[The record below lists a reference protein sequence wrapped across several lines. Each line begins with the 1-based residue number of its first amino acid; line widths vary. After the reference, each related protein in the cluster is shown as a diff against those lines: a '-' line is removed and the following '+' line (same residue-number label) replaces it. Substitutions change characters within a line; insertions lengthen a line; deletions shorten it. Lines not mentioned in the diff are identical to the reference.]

1 MIRIEKISFLNPDV
15 RSDFKKEE
23 KGKNSLNRQIETVM
37 KVLTILLFGLFLTA
51 SGQSQTVSMIG
62 SNVSLKQAFAQIE
75 KQTGYVVFANKKDVE
90 GAKNVSVQVQK
101 MPLREFLTLIL
112 KGQDLEFTIKD
123 KTIVLSEK
131 EGRVNPS
138 KNLSAP
144 IPTVHNA
151 APPVNIRI
159 TDANGQ
165 SLAGA
170 SILVNP
176 GKKSGITNSGG
187 NLQLEV
193 NEGDILTISYIGYE
207 TRSYTISRTDI
218 NSSSAIISLS
228 AADNKLEEIE
238 ITVNTGY
245 QILKSSTFP
254 GAVSKIAGKD
264 LPPTVASSVDQMIQG
279 YAAGL
284 QVINNS
290 GDPSEMGLTMIRGR
304 SGLHDDSYLNRPL
317 YVVDGFILSD
327 DMLNTIN
334 PNDIENIEILRD
346 AGATSIY
353 GARGGNGVFVI
364 TTKRAKAGK
373 VNVTYNGSTGIN
385 LVPDLTKRY
394 MNTSEKIAFE
404 MDNNGFA
411 SKLTQEQRDSLSEI
425 NTDWQSFLLRKGFI
439 QNHNLS
445 LGGGTDR
452 SNYNFSAGYQDNE
465 GTVKSTFF
473 KRYSGLF
480 RFSSQVS
487 KHFNLNMRLQ
497 GVATRGG
504 SVLNNYSNTASPLKV
519 LAYANPYETPYNADG
534 SIKNKLNN
542 GLANP
547 LYEIDKAQLRTNNNT
562 VNLSTR
568 AELNIPFVNGLKVFT
583 NITGSYTISN
593 IDNKYWPGS
602 YQTNFSDKS
611 QLDFT
616 ENKLSNINT
625 TTAISYNPSIGADHD
640 LTAAV
645 FYEFRNN
652 RSDGLRYRVYNFNE
666 YVPNLSSVPITS
678 DNINILRN
686 TGYET
691 AISSYFTNISYSY
704 KKKYN
709 LQLTGRRDGSS
720 LFGQNNQFG
729 WFGAIAGMWNVKEE
743 AFLKQSEIIS
753 GLRLRS
759 SFGNSGDMVGIS
771 NQATFDRIEI
781 EQYNG
786 QEAFNLAAIANKN
799 VSWAERVKA
808 NIGFDFG
815 LFANRI
821 SGNVNLYHET
831 IDNAF
836 VSVPI
841 PPSSGFGNMSRN
853 LAGIKNKGL
862 EVELAVDIIRKK
874 DIGWT
879 INGNFSYNKNEI
891 TSLKS
896 LNSISYIGGITQV
909 GYPFRS
915 MYVVNYMG
923 VDPETGAPLYEGEN
937 GEPTTKFQYL
947 NYARIQGPVDAP
959 YFGGFAT
966 SFRYK
971 QWNLRANFAY
981 NNGNDVINVERYSDE
996 NTPDLS
1002 YNQSKLRSNYWKE
1015 KGDQTELPKPGG
1027 FEINRYTDRYLEKGS
1042 FTRLKL
1048 LQLDYRLP
1056 STLMQKLKMNDVNLY
1071 LAGTNLFVF
1080 TDFKGTDPEFVDGVL
1095 GGGQYPVQK
1104 SIIFGLNVRF

>member
-1 MIRIEKISFLNPDV
+1 MLKISCLNPAD
-15 RSDFKKEE
+15 RNDLE
-23 KGKNSLNRQIETVM
+23 KAEKDKSRRILQIGRIM
-37 KVLTILLFGLFLTA
+37 KVLPILLLGAFLSA
-51 SGQSQTVSMIG
+51 SGKSQTVTVVRTNIT
-62 SNVSLKQAFAQIE
+62 LKEAFTEIE
-75 KQTGYVVFANKKDVE
+75 KQTGYVVFANKKDLS
-90 GAKNVSVQVQK
+90 GKTRLSVKAQN
-101 MPLREFLTLIL
+101 MPLQDFLNLIT
-112 KGQDLEFTIKD
+112 KGQNLEIMIKD

-131 EGRVNPS
+131 AAPVNSP
-138 KNLSAP
+138 KNISIRESSFQNSAP
-144 IPTVHNA
+144 PI
-151 APPVNIRI
+151 NIRVL
-159 TDANGQ
+159 DVNGQ
-165 SLAGA
+165 AMAGA
-170 SILVNP
+170 SIFVTQS
-176 GKKSGITNSGG
+176 KKSAISNSNG
-187 NLQLEV
+187 NTQLEV
-193 NEGDILTISYIGYE
+193 NEGDVLTISYIGYE
-207 TRSYTISRTDI
+207 TRSYTISRSDI
-218 NSSSAIISLS
+218 NASSATITLS
-228 AADNKLEEIE
+228 PAENKLDEIE
-238 ITVNTGY
+238 VTVNTGY
-245 QILKSSTFP
+245 QILKGSTFP

-264 LPPTVASSVDQMIQG
+264 LPPVVASSVDQLIQG

-290 GDPSEMGLTMIRGR
+290 GDPSEMGLTLIRGR
-304 SGLHDDSYLNRPL
+304 SGLHSDSYLNRPL

-334 PNDIENIEILRD
+334 PNDIESIEILRD
-346 AGATSIY
+346 AGATSIF

-394 MNTSEKIAFE
+394 MNTQEKIAFE

-411 SKLTQEQRDSLSEI
+411 SRLTQDQRDSLSGI
-425 NTDWQSFLLRKGFI
+425 NTDWQSYLLRQGLV
-439 QNHNLS
+439 QNHNIS
-445 LGGGTDR
+445 LGGGTER
-452 SNYNFSAGYQDNE
+452 SNYNLSAGYQDNE
-465 GTVKSTFF
+465 GTIKSTFF

-487 KHFNLNMRLQ
+487 KNFNINMRIQ

-547 LYEIDKAQLRTNNNT
+547 LYEIDKAKLRTNNNT

-568 AELNIPFVNGLKVFT
+568 AELNIPFVHGLKVFT

-616 ENKLSNINT
+616 ENKISNINT
-625 TTAISYNPSIGADHD
+625 TTALSYTPEIGADHD

-666 YVPNLSSVPITS
+666 YVPNLSSIPITA

-686 TGYET
+686 MGYET
-691 AISSYFTNISYSY
+691 AISSYFTNISYSF

-720 LFGQNNQFG
+720 LFGQNNQYG
-729 WFGAIAGMWNVKEE
+729 WFGAIAGMWNIKEE
-743 AFLKQSEIIS
+743 KFLKQSGVVS
-753 GLRLRS
+753 SLRLRS
-759 SFGNSGDMVGIS
+759 SFGNAGDMVGIG

-786 QEAFNLAAIANKN
+786 QSAFNLAAIANKS
-799 VSWAERVKA
+799 VSWAERVKT

-815 LFANRI
+815 FFANRI
-821 SGNVNLYHET
+821 SGNLNLYQET

-841 PPSSGFGNMSRN
+841 PPSSGFDNMSRN
-853 LAGIKNKGL
+853 LAGIRNNG
-862 EVELAVDIIRKK
+862 VELELTFEVIRKK

-879 INGNFSYNKNEI
+879 INGNFSHNKNEI

-896 LNSISYIGGITQV
+896 LNSISYVGGITKV

-915 MYVVNYMG
+915 MFVIKYMG

-937 GEPTTKFQYL
+937 GEPTNKLQFL
-947 NYARIQGPVDAP
+947 NYARIKGPVDAP

-971 QWNLRANFAY
+971 QWNFRANFAY
-981 NNGNDVINVERYSDE
+981 NIGNDVINVERYSDE

-1002 YNQSKLRSNYWKE
+1002 YNQSILRTNYFKV
-1015 KGDQTELPKPGG
+1015 KGDIAELPKPGG
-1027 FEINRYTDRYLEKGS
+1027 FEINRYSDRYLEKGS

-1056 STLMQKLKMNDVNLY
+1056 SSLMQKLKMNDVNVY
-1071 LAGTNLFVF
+1071 LAGTNLLVF

-1095 GGGQYPVQK
+1095 SGGQYPVQK

>member
-1 MIRIEKISFLNPDV
+1 MGRMV
-15 RSDFKKEE
+15 R
-23 KGKNSLNRQIETVM
+23 
-37 KVLTILLFGLFLTA
+37 VLAILCLGLFLTA
-51 SGQSQTVSMIG
+51 FGKSQTVSMVG
-62 SNVSLKQAFAQIE
+62 KNVTLKQTFAQIE
-75 KQTGYVVFANKKDVE
+75 KQTGYVVFANKKDLD
-90 GAKNVSVQVQK
+90 GARNLSVNASK
-101 MPLREFLTLIL
+101 MPLKEFLSLIL
-112 KGQDLEFTIKD
+112 KDQTLEFTIKD

-131 EGRVNPS
+131 AGSGNSTVNIAALGSSIP
-138 KNLSAP
+138 KSAP
-144 IPTVHNA
+144 PL
-151 APPVNIRI
+151 NII
-159 TDANGQ
+159 VLDANGQ
-165 SLAGA
+165 ALPGA
-170 SILVNP
+170 SVMVRNSNR
-176 GKKSGITNSGG
+176 SGITNSNGSVE
-187 NLQLEV
+187 LSL
-193 NEGDILTISYIGYE
+193 NEGDVLTISYIGYE
-207 TRSYTISRTDI
+207 THSYTV
-218 NSSSAIISLS
+218 SSANINASSIKITLTPAESQ
-228 AADNKLEEIE
+228 LEEIE
-238 ITVNTGY
+238 VTVNTGY
-245 QILKSSTFP
+245 QTLKSSTFP

-264 LPPTVASSVDQMIQG
+264 LPPTVASSVDQLIQG

-304 SGLHDDSYLNRPL
+304 SGLHSDSYLNRPL

-334 PNDIENIEILRD
+334 PNDIESIEILRD
-346 AGATSIY
+346 AGATSIF

-373 VNVTYNGSTGIN
+373 INVTYNGSMGIN

-394 MNTSEKIAFE
+394 MNTKEKIAFE
-404 MDNNGFA
+404 MDNNGYA

-425 NTDWQSFLLRKGFI
+425 NTDWQSYLLRRGLV
-439 QNHNLS
+439 QNHNIS
-445 LGGGTDR
+445 FGGGTDR
-452 SNYNFSAGYQDNE
+452 SSYNFSAGYQDNE

-487 KHFNLNMRLQ
+487 KNFNINMRIQ

-519 LAYANPYETPYNADG
+519 LAYANPYETPFNADG
-534 SIKNKLNN
+534 SIKNKLSN

-547 LYEIDKAQLRTNNNT
+547 VYEIDKAKLRTNNNT
-562 VNLSTR
+562 VNMSTR
-568 AELNIPFVNGLKVFT
+568 AELNIPFVDGLKVST
-583 NITGSYTISN
+583 NITGSYTVSN

-616 ENKLSNINT
+616 ENKITNVNS
-625 TTAISYNPSIGADHD
+625 TTAISYSPSIGEDHD

-652 RSDGLRYRVYNFNE
+652 RSDGLRYRVYGFNE
-666 YVPNLSSVPITS
+666 YVPNLSTVPITA

-729 WFGAIAGMWNVKEE
+729 WFGAIAGMWNIKEE
-743 AFLKQSEIIS
+743 SFFKQSGKVS
-753 GLRLRS
+753 TLRLRA
-759 SFGNSGDMVGIS
+759 SFGNAGDMVGIG

-786 QEAFNLAAIANKN
+786 LEAFNLAAIANKS

-815 LFANRI
+815 LFANRV

-841 PPSSGFGNMSRN
+841 PPSSGFDNMSRN
-853 LAGIKNKGL
+853 LAGIKNKGV
-862 EVELAVDIIRKK
+862 EIELAVDVIRKK

-879 INGNFSYNKNEI
+879 LNGNFSYNKNEI

-896 LNSISYIGGITQV
+896 LESITYVGGITKV

-937 GEPTTKFQYL
+937 GEASNKFQFL
-947 NYARIQGPVDAP
+947 NYARIHGPVDAP

-966 SFRYK
+966 TFRYK

-981 NNGNDVINVERYSDE
+981 NIGNDVLNVERYSDE
-996 NTPDLS
+996 NTADLS
-1002 YNQSKLRSNYWKE
+1002 YNQSVLRTNYWKA
-1015 KGDQTELPKPGG
+1015 KGDVAELPKPGG
-1027 FEINRYTDRYLEKGS
+1027 FEINRYTDRYVEKGS

-1048 LQLDYRLP
+1048 VQLDYRLP
-1056 STLMQKLKMNDVNLY
+1056 SALMQKLKMNDVSLY

>member
-1 MIRIEKISFLNPDV
+1 ML
-15 RSDFKKEE
+15 
-23 KGKNSLNRQIETVM
+23 GT
-37 KVLTILLFGLFLTA
+37 FLTA
-51 SGQSQTVSMIG
+51 AGKSQPVSFTG
-62 SNVSLKQAFAQIE
+62 TNVTLKQVFSEIE
-75 KQTGYVVFANKKDVE
+75 KQTGYVVFANKKDLDR
-90 GAKNVSVQVQK
+90 AKRVTLHTKNT
-101 MPLREFLTLIL
+101 PLREFLTLLTKDQNLDFI
-112 KGQDLEFTIKD
+112 IKD

-131 EGRVNPS
+131 AVPAAAERNQPVKELVSN
-138 KNLSAP
+138 
-144 IPTVHNA
+144 T

-159 TDANGQ
+159 LDINGEPM
-165 SLAGA
+165 AGA
-170 SILVNP
+170 SVSVL
-176 GKKSGITNSGG
+176 KSKQSGITNSNGIIE
-187 NLQLEV
+187 LEV
-193 NEGDILTISYIGYE
+193 KEGDNLTISYIGYE
-207 TRSYTISRTDI
+207 SSNYSITRADI
-218 NSSSAIISLS
+218 NSSSITITLTPSE
-228 AADNKLEEIE
+228 NKLDDIE
-238 ITVNTGY
+238 ITINTGY
-245 QILKSSTFP
+245 QNLNRGNFP

-264 LPPTVASSVDQMIQG
+264 LPPTVASSVDQLIQG
-279 YAAGL
+279 FAAGL
-284 QVINNS
+284 QVVNSS
-290 GDPSEMGLTMIRGR
+290 GDPSEMGLTLIRGR

-317 YVVDGFILSD
+317 YVVDGYILSD

-334 PNDIENIEILRD
+334 PNDIESIEILRD

-373 VNVTYNGSTGIN
+373 IDITYNGSLGYN

-404 MDNNGFA
+404 MKNNGYA

-425 NTDWQSFLLRKGFI
+425 NTDWQSYLLRQGLV
-439 QNHNLS
+439 QNHNIS
-445 LGGGTDR
+445 LGGGTER

-487 KHFNLNMRLQ
+487 KHFNINMRIQ

-519 LAYANPYETPYNADG
+519 LAYANPYETPFNADG

-547 LYEIDKAQLRTNNNT
+547 LYEIDKAKLRSSNNT

-568 AELNIPFVNGLKVFT
+568 AELKVPFVDGLRIYT

-602 YQTNFSDKS
+602 YQTNFSNKS

-616 ENKLSNINT
+616 ENKIANINS
-625 TTAISYNPSIGADHD
+625 TTAISYNPEIGKDHD
-640 LTAAV
+640 LTMAV

-652 RSDGLRYRVYNFNE
+652 RSDGLRYRVYGFNE
-666 YVPNLSSVPITS
+666 YVPNLSSVPITA

-686 TGYET
+686 MGYET

-729 WFGAIAGMWNVKEE
+729 WFGAIAGMWNIKEE
-743 AFLKQSEIIS
+743 SFLKQSNVVS

-759 SFGNSGDMVGIS
+759 SLGNSGDMVGIG

-786 QEAFNLAAIANKN
+786 QSAFNLAAIANKS

-821 SGNVNLYHET
+821 SGNINLYHET

-841 PPSSGFGNMSRN
+841 PPSSGFDNMSRN
-853 LAGIKNKGL
+853 LAGIKNNGL
-862 EVELAVDIIRKK
+862 EVELSVDIIRKK

-879 INGNFSYNKNEI
+879 VNGNFSHNKNEI
-891 TSLKS
+891 TSLRN

-909 GYPFRS
+909 GHPFRS
-915 MYVVNYMG
+915 MYVIKYMG

-937 GEPTTKFQYL
+937 GEPTTRLQYL
-947 NYARIQGPVDAP
+947 NYARIMGPVDAP
-959 YFGGFAT
+959 YFGGFA
-966 SFRYK
+966 SSLRYK

-981 NNGNDVINVERYSDE
+981 NIGNDVINIERYSDE

-1002 YNQSKLRSNYWKE
+1002 YNQSKLRENYWTV
-1015 KGDQTELPKPGG
+1015 KGDISDLPKPGG
-1027 FEINRYTDRYLEKGS
+1027 YEINRYTDRYLEKGS

-1056 STLMQKLKMNDVNLY
+1056 STVIQKLKMNDVSLY
-1071 LAGTNLFVF
+1071 LAGTNLLVF

-1095 GGGQYPVQK
+1095 SGGQYPVQK

>member
-1 MIRIEKISFLNPDV
+1 MLKSAFIRCCNPARRIFLE
-15 RSDFKKEE
+15 RTEHGYKKRNTQLER
-23 KGKNSLNRQIETVM
+23 GRRFLI
-37 KVLTILLFGLFLTA
+37 ILLLGTFLSAFGK
-51 SGQSQTVSMIG
+51 SQTVSYTG
-62 SNVSLKQAFAQIE
+62 TNVPLKQVFAAIE
-75 KQTGYVVFANKKDVE
+75 KQTGYVVFANKQDLDRAGRVTLNT
-90 GAKNVSVQVQK
+90 KNI
-101 MPLREFLTLIL
+101 PLRTFMSMLL
-112 KGQDLEFTIKD
+112 KDQKLEFTIKD

-131 EGRVNPS
+131 VRSAAVHTNLLASEPVPNP
-138 KNLSAP
+138 A
-144 IPTVHNA
+144 T
-151 APPVNIRI
+151 PVNIRI
-159 TDANGQ
+159 VNTNGE
-165 SLAGA
+165 AMPGA
-170 SILVNP
+170 SVSVSNSQQ
-176 GKKSGITNSGG
+176 SGITNSNGSI
-187 NLQLEV
+187 QLDL
-193 NEGDILTISYIGYE
+193 NEGDILTISYIGFEPRTY
-207 TRSYTISRTDI
+207 SISRANI
-218 NSSSAIISLS
+218 NSSSVTITLS
-228 AADNKLEEIE
+228 PAENKLEEIE

-245 QILKSSTFP
+245 QLLKSSTFP

-264 LPPTVASSVDQMIQG
+264 LPPSVASSVDQLIQG

-284 QVINNS
+284 QVVNNS
-290 GDPSEMGLTMIRGR
+290 GEPSEMGLTMIRGR
-304 SGLHDDSYLNRPL
+304 SGLHGDSYLNRPL

-334 PNDIENIEILRD
+334 PNDIESIEILRD

-364 TTKRAKAGK
+364 TTKKAKAGK

-385 LVPDLTKRY
+385 LIPDLTKRY
-394 MNTSEKIAFE
+394 MNTQEKIAFE
-404 MDNNGFA
+404 MENNGFA
-411 SKLTQEQRDSLSEI
+411 SRLTQDQRDSLSQI
-425 NTDWQSFLLRKGFI
+425 NTDWQSYLLRRGI
-439 QNHNLS
+439 VQNHNIS
-445 LGGGTDR
+445 LGGGTER
-452 SNYNFSAGYQDNE
+452 SSYNFSAGYQDNE

-487 KHFNLNMRLQ
+487 KNFNFTMRLQ

-534 SIKNKLNN
+534 SIKNRLDN

-547 LYEIDKAQLRTNNNT
+547 LYEIDKAKLRTNNNT
-562 VNLSTR
+562 VNMSTR
-568 AELNIPFVNGLKVFT
+568 AELKIPFVDGLSVST
-583 NITGSYTISN
+583 NITGSYTIAN

-616 ENKLSNINT
+616 ENKMTNINST
-625 TTAISYNPSIGADHD
+625 SAISYNPSIGKDHD

-652 RSDGLRYRVYNFNE
+652 RSDGLRYRVYGFNE
-666 YVPNLSSVPITS
+666 YVPNLSSVPITA

-686 TGYET
+686 MGYET

-729 WFGAIAGMWNVKEE
+729 WFGAIAAMWNIKEE
-743 AFLKQSEIIS
+743 SFLKQSGTVS
-753 GLRLRS
+753 TLRLRS
-759 SFGNSGDMVGIS
+759 SFGNAGDMVGIG

-786 QEAFNLAAIANKN
+786 LEAFNLAAIANKS

-815 LFANRI
+815 LFANRV
-821 SGNVNLYHET
+821 SGNVNVYHET

-841 PPSSGFGNMSRN
+841 PPSSGFDNMSRN
-853 LAGIKNKGL
+853 LAGIKNNGV
-862 EVELAVDIIRKK
+862 EIELAVHLIRKR
-874 DIGWT
+874 DMGWT
-879 INGNFSYNKNEI
+879 INGNFSHNKNEI

-937 GEPTTKFQYL
+937 GEPSNRFQYL
-947 NYARIQGPVDAP
+947 NYARIHGPVDAP
-959 YFGGFAT
+959 YFGGFGT
-966 SFRYK
+966 TFRYK
-971 QWNLRANFAY
+971 QWNFRANFAY
-981 NNGNDVINVERYSDE
+981 NIGNDVLNVERYSDE

-1002 YNQSKLRSNYWKE
+1002 YNQSVLRTNYWTV
-1015 KGDQTELPKPGG
+1015 KGDLAELPKPGG
-1027 FEINRYTDRYLEKGS
+1027 FEINRYTDRYVEKGS

-1048 LQLDYRLP
+1048 VQLDYRLP
-1056 STLMQKLKMNDVNLY
+1056 SSLMQKLKMNDVSLY
-1071 LAGTNLFVF
+1071 VAGTNLFVF